1 MHQIVSAPQSSIEAA
16 KKDACL
22 RACKSLHELGALTDY
37 LLPDQADEDE
47 DLIHGFSDSESSD
60 G

>member
-37 LLPDQADEDE
+37 LLPDQADED
-47 DLIHGFSDSESSD
+47 LIHVFSDSESSD